1 MKYLIKYVKKGYD
14 LPSFTIIYSSSYDKA
29 VEYAGTLPSI
39 KQGEVIKITPI
50 ENISAEMLD
59 VQMELFVKGV
69 GDLLADNHLEL
80 SNTGESNLYELRS
93 TVRNIINES
102 IQKL

>member
-1 MKYLIKYVKKGYD
+1 MKYLIEYVKRGYE

-29 VEYAGTLPSI
+29 VEYAGNLPSI

-50 ENISAEMLD
+50 ENLIAEVLD
-59 VQMELFVKGV
+59 VQMELLVKGI
-69 GDLLADNHLEL
+69 GDLLADSNLEL
-80 SNTGESNLYELRS
+80 SNVGETNLYDLRMS
-93 TVRNIINES
+93 IRNIINES

>member
-1 MKYLIKYVKKGYD
+1 MKYLIEYVKRGYE

-29 VEYAGTLPSI
+29 VEYASNLPSI

-50 ENISAEMLD
+50 ENLIAEVLD
-59 VQMELFVKGV
+59 VQMELLVKGI
-69 GDLLADNHLEL
+69 GDLLADSNLEL
-80 SNTGESNLYELRS
+80 SNVGETNLYDLRMS
-93 TVRNIINES
+93 IRNIINES